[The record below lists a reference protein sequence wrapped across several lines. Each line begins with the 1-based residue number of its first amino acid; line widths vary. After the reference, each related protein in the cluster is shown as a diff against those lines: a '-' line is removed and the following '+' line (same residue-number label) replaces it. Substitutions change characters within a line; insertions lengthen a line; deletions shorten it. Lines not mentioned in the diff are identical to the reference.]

1 MSLVCK
7 CKLIFGGVLPSSE
20 HACWMWKLWKCGS
33 YIIKKSHK
41 KIKSVHNLLHI
52 ACTVNKQS
60 NSNIRQNSNPRKTEF
75 NIRFVILQKGK
86 HYTYSIFKNSLLVG
100 FFIFVNEPIPSGQ
113 AIQSSPTCTV
123 IKAFS
128 DLEIFLVIACKSS
141 KNN

>member
-1 MSLVCK
+1 M
-7 CKLIFGGVLPSSE
+7 
-20 HACWMWKLWKCGS
+20 
-33 YIIKKSHK
+33 Y
-41 KIKSVHNLLHI
+41 
-52 ACTVNKQS
+52 TVNKQS

-86 HYTYSIFKNSLLVG
+86 RYTYSICKNSLLVG